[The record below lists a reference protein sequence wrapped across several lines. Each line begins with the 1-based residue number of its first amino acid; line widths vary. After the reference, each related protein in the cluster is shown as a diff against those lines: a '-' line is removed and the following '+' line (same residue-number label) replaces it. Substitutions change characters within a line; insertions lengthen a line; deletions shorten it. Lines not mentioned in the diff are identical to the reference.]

1 MNQILISMFS
11 GLISAAAASVVVV
24 FFTTAKLRKERRFDR
39 RLEWCESM
47 MRAINAAG
55 TAVFSASTGHDARAR
70 ERCWSEA
77 IRLYEELIPL
87 CGLKEIY
94 APEDAIEHIRAFMHG
109 LETLIKAHLDGD
121 RRGPLS
127 NDYELCLTQ
136 LRNAAASLSNIAR
149 SHLGLEALC
158 PPDPKGYFSGS
169 FRGQDLGEHGNPFM
183 KDWTPAN
190 ELRILIAREPESS
203 PGLGY
208 IRGTAVA
215 VGVSTSGELS

>member
-1 MNQILISMFS
+1 MNQILISMLS
-11 GLISAAAASVVVV
+11 GLISAAAASLVVV
-24 FFTTAKLRKERRFDR
+24 FFTTAKLRKERGFDR
-39 RLEWCESM
+39 RLVWCESM

-94 APEDAIEHIRAFMHG
+94 APKAAICDIQAFMCG
-109 LETLIKAHLDGD
+109 LETLIKTHLEGD
-121 RRGPLS
+121 KKGPLA
-127 NDYELCLTQ
+127 NDYEPCLAL
-136 LRNAAASLSNIAR
+136 LRRAAASLSNIAR
-149 SHLGLEALC
+149 SHLGLEAL
-158 PPDPKGYFSGS
+158 PQTDLDGYFSGS
-169 FRGQDLGEHGNPFM
+169 FKGQDLGEHGNPFM

-190 ELRILIAREPESS
+190 ELRILIAREPEPN

-215 VGVSTSGELS
+215 VGVSTNAELS